1 MKLREWIQNNSNNQN
16 ECDFSWCKLS
26 YLMDYTQRVETWTGW
41 IKKGLWCYKLA
52 LMWVSLY
59 EYATGHTRAT
69 DAILDEN
76 SWYVEKWLCVSANF
90 VNVAITMDD

>member
-1 MKLREWIQNNSNNQN
+1 MRLQ
-16 ECDFSWCKLS
+16 
-26 YLMDYTQRVETWTGW
+26 LMQIELFNGLHTNKELKPELAEL
-41 IKKGLWCYKLA
+41 KKGLWCYKLA